1 LRDKVYNYCG
11 QAPIRQG
18 IGAWPRLDGAPD
30 PTSVESK
37 SYDSK
42 RRKMAHFIGMDFLFT
57 EREYCQTIQSD
68 SQGCKVLVNSTRRG
82 DLLSV
87 RPVPDHLLD
96 KVWFKRKLRFPRQ
109 YLGITKMEE
118 RVAKLS
124 YLVHVL
130 TQHGFPTRA
139 VAKSVYRLS
148 LTWMFSKYENM
159 RKHVASITRKVIVSK
174 GPTRSP
180 WMSKK
185 DVSQYPCFHG
195 EKSHANGIVAPLWS
209 RDPTR

>member
-1 LRDKVYNYCG
+1 
-11 QAPIRQG
+11 
-18 IGAWPRLDGAPD
+18 LDGAPD
-30 PTSVESK
+30 PTTVESK

-87 RPVPDHLLD
+87 RPVPEHLLD